1 MNSGTKRKLQ
11 IIGIITGV
19 TVGVCLFI
27 KYLLPLVA
35 PFVFAFLIALLIDKP
50 VGFMVRK
57 LRWKRIVCVMVMIVV
72 VFSVVGGLAFVGGN
86 ALVKQVRRLGDNYGR
101 YVDTI
106 DNAANMCC
114 DNVDRLL
121 SLENGTS
128 YEFVRTHA
136 EDAVDGLSETI
147 VPTIMHRSMDVAS
160 GLVWF
165 FTTLTLVVMGTVFF
179 SKDMEKTRSAAQ
191 NSVFKDEID
200 FIGIRMKEILG
211 TYFKTQFIIMS
222 ITCGLCT
229 LGLYLLG
236 NPYAFLIGILI
247 GIVDALPV
255 FGTGT
260 VFLPWSVI
268 LLIMGKYKM
277 AAGIILIYVV
287 CYYVR
292 QFLEP
297 KLMGNR
303 LGVSPT
309 LMLISLYLG
318 LVLFGISGVITGP
331 IGAIFIKEISS
342 HLIKNL

>member
-1 MNSGTKRKLQ
+1 MSSETKRKLQ
-11 IIGIITGV
+11 IIGITAGV
-19 TVGVCLFI
+19 TAVVYLFI

-50 VGFMVRK
+50 VGFMVKK
-57 LRWKRIVCVMVMIVV
+57 LKWRRIVCVIVMIAL
-72 VFSVVGGLAFVGGN
+72 VFSVLGGALFFGGR
-86 ALVKQVRRLGDNYGR
+86 ALVNQVQKLADNYTY

-106 DNAANMCC
+106 NDAANMCC
-114 DNVDRLL
+114 DGVDRLL
-121 SLENGTS
+121 SLDDGTS
-128 YEFVRTHA
+128 YEFVRTQTM
-136 EDAVDGLSETI
+136 EAVDGLSETI
-147 VPTIMHRSMDVAS
+147 VPTIMHRSKDVAS
-160 GLVWF
+160 AVAWF
-165 FTTLTLVVMGTVFF
+165 FTIMTLVIMGTVFF
-179 SKDMEKTRSAAQ
+179 SKDMEKMRSGIEGSA
-191 NSVFKDEID
+191 FKEEIS
-200 FIGIRMKEILG
+200 FISIRMKDVLG

-222 ITCGLCT
+222 ITCGICT

-247 GIVDALPV
+247 GLVDALPV

-268 LLIMGKYKM
+268 LLFMGRFKM
-277 AAGIILIYVV
+277 AAGILLIYFI
-287 CYYVR
+287 CYYLR

-342 HLIKNL
+342 HIIKNL

>member
-19 TVGVCLFI
+19 TVGVFLFI

-35 PFVFAFLIALLIDKP
+35 PFVFAFLTALIIDKP
-50 VGFMVRK
+50 VGFMVKR
-57 LRWKRIVCVMVMIVV
+57 LRWKRVACSIIMIVV
-72 VFSVVGGLAFVGGN
+72 VFSVLGGVIFWGGR
-86 ALVKQVRRLGDNYGR
+86 ALVSQVKKFADNYTH
-101 YVDTI
+101 YLDTI
-106 DNAANMCC
+106 DGATNMCC

-121 SLENGTS
+121 SLDNGTS
-128 YEFVRTHA
+128 YEFVRSHTM
-136 EDAVDGLSETI
+136 EAVDGISETI
-147 VPTIMHRSMDVAS
+147 VPTIMDHSMDVAS

-165 FTTLTLVVMGTVFF
+165 FTTLTLVIMGTIFF
-179 SKDMEKTRSAAQ
+179 SKDMEKMRSCMEG
-191 NSVFKDEID
+191 SVFKEEIS
-200 FIGIRMKEILG
+200 FIGLRMKEILG
-211 TYFKTQFIIMS
+211 TYFKTQFIIMC
-222 ITCGLCT
+222 ITCGICT
-229 LGLYLLG
+229 LGLYMLG

-268 LLIMGKYKM
+268 LLFMGRFKM
-277 AAGIILIYVV
+277 AAGIMLIYVI

-331 IGAIFIKEISS
+331 IGVIFIKEISG